1 MDGCRLVDKDGCLLL
16 RSAPG
21 LRACTAKE
29 AAEPVLVDVLE
40 AASRYWNLAS
50 CRSAVTSASMS
61 VWLTLPD
68 DIEKICAFVSATCS
82 GADMCAAGT
91 TQLARG
97 APGAMKMA
105 WRAAVEV
112 RCVKFREVICF

>member
-1 MDGCRLVDKDGCLLL
+1 VFVVEVRTRLAFKEKE
-16 RSAPG
+16 
-21 LRACTAKE
+21 KE
-29 AAEPVLVDVLE
+29 AAEPVLVDVPE
-40 AASRYWNLAS
+40 AASRSWNLAS

-61 VWLTLPD
+61 VWLTLLD
-68 DIEKICAFVSATCS
+68 DTEKMCAFVSATCS

-91 TQLARG
+91 IQLARG

>member
-1 MDGCRLVDKDGCLLL
+1 M

-21 LRACTAKE
+21 LRAYTAKE
-29 AAEPVLVDVLE
+29 AAGPVLVDVPE
-40 AASRYWNLAS
+40 AASRSCNLAS
-50 CRSAVTSASMS
+50 YRSAVTSASIS
-61 VWLTLPD
+61 VWVTLSD

-82 GADMCAAGT
+82 GADMCVAGT

-112 RCVKFREVICF
+112 QCLKFREVIYF